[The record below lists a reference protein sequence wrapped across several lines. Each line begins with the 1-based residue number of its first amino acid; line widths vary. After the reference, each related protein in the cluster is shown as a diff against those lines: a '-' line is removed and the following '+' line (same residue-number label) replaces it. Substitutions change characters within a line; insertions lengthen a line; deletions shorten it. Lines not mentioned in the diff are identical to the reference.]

1 MTLARL
7 LAAFLCVWSLCGSA
21 QIPSIPDTYEW
32 TDAAA
37 YSTDRSKVKEAL
49 KWLCKTPF
57 GADLQLRSEASA
69 YVLTWIAGC
78 PDLEVMVETVYLP
91 ELVVNT
97 EELFSCF
104 IHGVALYQMEH
115 PSEKDTLKLYTE
127 GFKVLARLCD
137 QSEKY
142 SSERA
147 LRPLLRAYRHDRV
160 KAYTQESFER
170 AERK

>member
-1 MTLARL
+1 MLSRILAVL
-7 LAAFLCVWSLCGSA
+7 LCVSSFVAAA
-21 QIPSIPDTYEW
+21 QCPVIPDTYEW
-32 TDAAA
+32 PDAAA
-37 YSTDRSKVKEAL
+37 YAGDRSKVKDVL

-57 GADLQLRSEASA
+57 GADLQLRSEANA

-78 PDLEVMVETVYLP
+78 PELQVNVQTLYLP
-91 ELVVNT
+91 EVVVNT

-115 PSEKDTLKLYTE
+115 PSEKDELKLYTE

-147 LRPLLRAYRHDRV
+147 LKPLLRAYRHE
-160 KAYTQESFER
+160 KLKSYTEEVFER